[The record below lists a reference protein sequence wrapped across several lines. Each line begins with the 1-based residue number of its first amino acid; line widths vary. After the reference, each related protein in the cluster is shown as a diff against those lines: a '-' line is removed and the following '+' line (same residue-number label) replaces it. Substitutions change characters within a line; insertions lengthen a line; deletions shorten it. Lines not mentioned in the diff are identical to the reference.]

1 MRLGLYFYMLS
12 SRAQLQVQSYF
23 LEPSKAFLS
32 VLGPIF
38 VFPSRC
44 SFPASQ
50 GNHVSFPTSVLSSTQ
65 VSVTSSLTALT
76 GSRYL
81 AAVCLFL
88 CPSNHELLEV
98 QRVFMWLSISSPL
111 SLPRSS
117 NELRMAS
124 TE

>member
-23 LEPSKAFLS
+23 LESSKAFLS

-38 VFPSRC
+38 VFP
-44 SFPASQ
+44 ASL
-50 GNHVSFPTSVLSSTQ
+50 GNHVSSPTSVLSSTQ

-98 QRVFMWLSISSPL
+98 QTVFM
-111 SLPRSS
+111 
-117 NELRMAS
+117 
-124 TE
+124 